1 MLLTPV
7 YTKLKIMKPRDML
20 TLTSNCQFVHDQI
33 KGQLPV
39 SLITMNFKRTRNQK
53 AVKVK

>member
-7 YTKLKIMKPRDML
+7 YTKLKIIKPRDML

-33 KGQLPV
+33 KGKLPV
-39 SLITMNFKRTRNQK
+39 RLTTMNFKRTRNQK